1 MKGIQLVKR
10 LSVALFA
17 GLFISILSFS
27 SSALAVKNGDKCSKI
42 GATTVTKGVT
52 FSCVQVA
59 KKRVW
64 RKGVASP
71 KSTTTTSTASTVMS
85 TTTVASV
92 PCANGGVCSI
102 GDIGPGGGKVFYVSA
117 TPFSS
122 IGSDCDISCRYL
134 EAAPYDQSRKG
145 QWISNALKAKVC
157 YATGSTTGNKTC
169 HIGSSIYSGDEGTQL
184 AMRNAA
190 VAIGMGM
197 TNTNLAYSLL
207 SGSGGLDP
215 NTYAPGIAWG
225 YSNNGKTDWYL
236 PSSEELNLLFLQ
248 KLTVGITNKGFW
260 SSTEHSGFAIKIQE
274 FSYGTKGSSSSG
286 YTPDPE
292 FQYLVQPIR
301 AF

>member
-71 KSTTTTSTASTVMS
+71 KSTTTASTASTVMS

-117 TPFSS
+117 TPFTS
-122 IGSDCDISCRYL
+122 IGSDCNTSCRYL
-134 EAAPYDQSRKG
+134 ESAPYEPSRKG
-145 QWISNALKAKVC
+145 VWAQRAQVC
-157 YATGSTTGNKTC
+157 YPAGSTTGNKTC
-169 HIGSSIYSGDEGTQL
+169 GIGNSIYSGDEGTQL

-190 VAIGMGM
+190 SAIGMGM
-197 TNTNLAYSLL
+197 ANTNLAYSLL

-215 NTYAPGIAWG
+215 NTYAPGIAWV
-225 YSNNGKTDWYL
+225 YSNNGKTDWHL
-236 PSSEELNLLFLQ
+236 PSSEELNLLYLQ
-248 KLTVGITNKGFW
+248 KLTAGIANKIFW
-260 SSTEHSGFAIKIQE
+260 SSTEHSAFAIKIQG
-274 FSYGTKGSSSSG
+274 FTSGALGSSSPS

-292 FQYLVQPIR
+292 WQYLVQPIR